1 MRQEPR
7 SPWSSAMDRLQGS
20 WGRAR
25 RWLANRGAA
34 TRVGLALAGL
44 VAVGLVGYLAS
55 GDHATGPA
63 SVALYEGQH
72 LSSDDIK
79 AITKV
84 LDDES
89 IKFAAD
95 RPAGRVVVRAD
106 QKSAALAAIN
116 KHKATPTTLDELNR
130 DDEPESVWATPA
142 ERERHERDRLQQ
154 SLKRQ
159 IEGLNNSILSAQVTI
174 HRERARGSW
183 NARWSV
189 HAYVF
194 LKIDGRRLGPQI
206 VDGIE
211 TFLVGAVPDLS
222 PGAITVTDQNGY
234 KYMVAGDA
242 PLKEQ
247 AKIHSQED
255 EWQEKIEAA
264 LRHIPGVGVSV
275 IQESVA
281 VPTPPV
287 EAPPAAS
294 APEVAVANRSLQV
307 APEPKPVL
315 APPPPPMLT
324 NRANV
329 LVRVPRSFYLMAA
342 QGQSPGRHPSAEDLL
357 QMQTTTERVVRE
369 TVNVSIPSEKRGDV
383 KVLTV
388 QDDLSATRTAF
399 LSPDP
404 TEPRQAWLIPSVAS
418 GAGLAVVAVVVAGFR
433 LAAKRPTPRPGAAWR
448 PGFVADEPNPGPSE
462 RVRELIRLNPEAAAG
477 VLQRW
482 IGQGG
487 TVG

>member
-7 SPWSSAMDRLQGS
+7 SPWSSALDRLQGS

-106 QKSAALAAIN
+106 QKAAALAAIN

-142 ERERHERDRLQQ
+142 DREHHERARLEQ

-159 IEGLNNSILSAQVTI
+159 IEGLNSSILSAQVKV
-174 HRERARGSW
+174 HRGRAHGTW
-183 NARWSV
+183 DARSNV
-189 HAYVF
+189 RAYIY

-242 PLKEQ
+242 PLKERSR
-247 AKIHSQED
+247 IRSQED
-255 EWQEKIEAA
+255 EWSDKIADG

-275 IQESVA
+275 ILESVA
-281 VPTPPV
+281 VPPPPP
-287 EAPPAAS
+287 EAPPVAPAA
-294 APEVAVANRSLQV
+294 EVAVVNRSLQV
-307 APEPKPVL
+307 APEPPPVV
-315 APPPPPMLT
+315 APPAPPLT
-324 NRANV
+324 RTRANV
-329 LVRVPRSFYLMAA
+329 WVRVPRSFYLMAA
-342 QGQSPGRHPSAEDLL
+342 QAQPLNRPLSADAL
-357 QMQTTTERVVRE
+357 QEMQTTTIRLAHEA
-369 TVNVSIPSEKRGDV
+369 VNVSIPKEMRGEI
-383 KVLTV
+383 KVDTV

-404 TEPRQAWLIPSVAS
+404 TEPRQAWLLPSVAS
-418 GAGLAVVAVVVAGFR
+418 GAGLAVVASVVAGFR

-448 PGFVADEPNPGPSE
+448 PGFVADAPNPGPSE